1 MIIKLLIPIF
11 LIICFLIGCSNAPSN
26 SSEPISSSDVS
37 SVVSEISPVD
47 DSISSDMVES
57 SNQEIGSDTTSSIS
71 NPVQTNSSSKTNITI
86 NNDLP
91 PSKEE
96 SNTKKDIPNEITF
109 TDITIT
115 YAGYESSNEPTP
127 YIKGKPIYDVLY
139 GGTRAQIG
147 DTLIFTVKTTTEN
160 STDSLLINTS
170 ENISYSIAENSLSIL
185 INSKGAYSVG
195 TINVCSKENP
205 QLSKTIRI
213 SIDEKG
219 NPFEDFGGFLSE
231 YISFKGLNYCT
242 VEKGYTSNN
251 PSLSLT
257 KYSEAPAWD
266 DMISRQK
273 DDWKQKCIWLIDEY
287 SRLSFKNVF
296 FILTPTEIGFSA
308 NK

>member
-11 LIICFLIGCSNAPSN
+11 LIACVLIGCSNAPSN

-47 DSISSDMVES
+47 DSISSDIVES
-57 SNQEIGSDTTSSIS
+57 SNQEIGSDTPSSIS
-71 NPVQTNSSSKTNITI
+71 NPAQTNSSSKTNKN

-91 PSKEE
+91 SSKEE
-96 SNTKKDIPNEITF
+96 TDTKKDISNEITF
-109 TDITIT
+109 TDIKIT

-147 DTLIFTVKTTTEN
+147 DKLIFTVKTTPEN
-160 STDSLLINTS
+160 ATDSLLIDTS
-170 ENISYSIAENSLSIL
+170 ENISYSISENSLSML
-185 INSKGAYSVG
+185 INSSGTYSIG
-195 TINVCSKENP
+195 TITIYSKQNP
-205 QLSKTIRI
+205 KLSKNVRI

-219 NPFEDFGGFLSE
+219 NPFEDFSGFLSE

-242 VEKGYTSNN
+242 VEKGYTSDN

-257 KYSEAPAWD
+257 KYSEPPAWD

-287 SRLSFKNVF
+287 SKLSFKNVF
-296 FILTPTEIGFSA
+296 FMLTPTEIGFSA

>member
-1 MIIKLLIPIF
+1 MIVKLLIPIF
-11 LIICFLIGCSNAPSN
+11 LIACVLIGCSNAPSN

-47 DSISSDMVES
+47 DSISSDIVES

-71 NPVQTNSSSKTNITI
+71 NPAQTNSSSKTNKN

-91 PSKEE
+91 SSKEE
-96 SNTKKDIPNEITF
+96 TDTKKDISNEITF
-109 TDITIT
+109 TDIKIT

-147 DTLIFTVKTTTEN
+147 DKLIFTVKTTPEN
-160 STDSLLINTS
+160 ATDSLLIDTS
-170 ENISYSIAENSLSIL
+170 ENISYSISKNSLSIL
-185 INSKGAYSVG
+185 INSSGTYSIG
-195 TINVCSKENP
+195 TITIYSKQNP
-205 QLSKTIRI
+205 KLSKTVRI

-219 NPFEDFGGFLSE
+219 NPFEDFSGFLSE

-242 VEKGYTSNN
+242 VEKGYTSDN

-287 SRLSFKNVF
+287 SKLSFKNVF
-296 FILTPTEIGFSA
+296 FMLTPTEIGFSA